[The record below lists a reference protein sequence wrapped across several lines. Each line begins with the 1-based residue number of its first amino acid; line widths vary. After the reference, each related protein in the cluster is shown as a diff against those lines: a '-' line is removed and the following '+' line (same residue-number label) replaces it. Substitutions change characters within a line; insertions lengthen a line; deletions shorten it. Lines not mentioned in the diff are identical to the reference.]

1 MLKSFYLTILLIS
14 APIIA
19 TIGQTLLKLGMRKVN
34 KLNFTALSLLPK
46 TIFQILL
53 VPEVLLALPIYAI
66 GLVIWLIV
74 LTKVDLSYAYPFLSS
89 SYLLIFLSSWLILG
103 EEITSMRWIGLI
115 FISIGL
121 IFVGLSR

>member
-1 MLKSFYLTILLIS
+1 
-14 APIIA
+14 
-19 TIGQTLLKLGMRKVN
+19 MRKVN